1 MSVVRC
7 HVYGLTIWPS
17 YLFAEGTDK
26 GGFFTT
32 DLATFL
38 VRICI
43 GEQVAIGR
51 GDIGNGMNS
60 ILFGCVKSAIKVK
73 VSPVALGSLEDIR
86 ADDKRCQRGH
96 LI

>member
-1 MSVVRC
+1 MGGRTSFPQRTRTPQLASESSDKSGRG
-7 HVYGLTIWPS
+7 HLGLLYAGII
-17 YLFAEGTDK
+17 
-26 GGFFTT
+26 
-32 DLATFL
+32 ATSGL
-38 VRICI
+38 
-43 GEQVAIGR
+43 EQVAIGR